1 MKKGLFLIL
10 IILISVSTNIA
21 KAESD
26 MQATNRM
33 MNDCINNQ
41 LCYKA
46 SAQSQTVFVYDDAW
60 RMATIDQKQNIGRFF
75 LEYVQLRNNEA
86 KFVDIKSAYS
96 GRNLGKYVEYFGYKE

>member
-41 LCYKA
+41 LCYK
-46 SAQSQTVFVYDDAW
+46 STYHDTQ
-60 RMATIDQKQNIGRFF
+60 
-75 LEYVQLRNNEA
+75 RN
-86 KFVDIKSAYS
+86 Y
-96 GRNLGKYVEYFGYKE
+96 